1 MLCLNLND
9 FIWQMLRKFSNIQ
22 RSILCTQM
30 ILNETHFHLPKK
42 SRARMIYE
50 MMNPMPGHLVLSRT
64 ISPPAE
70 HDLAPAL
77 PPIHGPANNLDS
89 WTPRFPAGCIIPWDD
104 MDCAPFPSRLPE
116 LCPVAVA
123 HAPSDKVHKM
133 AHLQMQHPACSMV
146 QSMLW
151 GQLTNRDQFFFS
163 PRQSH
168 GLSLPALPF
177 VDRPSHW
184 I

>member
-9 FIWQMLRKFSNIQ
+9 FIWHMIYKFSNIQ

-30 ILNETHFHLPKK
+30 ILNETRFHLPKK
-42 SRARMIYE
+42 IGLVWG
-50 MMNPMPGHLVLSRT
+50 MPGHLVLSRT

-89 WTPRFPAGCIIPWDD
+89 WTPRFWNEDCKAGCIIPWDD

-123 HAPSDKVHKM
+123 HAPSDKVHEM
-133 AHLQMQHPACSMV
+133 SHLQMQHPACSMV

-151 GQLTNRDQFFFS
+151 GQLTNWDQLFFRS
-163 PRQSH
+163 STIAWTLTACASIRRST
-168 GLSLPALPF
+168 
-177 VDRPSHW
+177 
-184 I
+184 